1 MNTAAILETVMILCF
16 GISWPLSIA
25 RMYKSWSTGGKSI
38 LFSCFILLGYLCGI
52 CAKVVAHNYNLA
64 FIFYIINTV
73 MVKTAF
79 EIRQIQQSITEAQ
92 ATEATLENEI
102 LQLSSPAGLS
112 ERAQEL
118 GLAPASSVRHVDLE
132 EGIIL
137 ETANAQGE

>member
-1 MNTAAILETVMILCF
+1 MSAAVKRHIGSESVISASKGVNLRVVPTPAPRRGFFTVVALCAGLVIGSLFASFAINTA
-16 GISWPLSIA
+16 
-25 RMYKSWSTGGKSI
+25 
-38 LFSCFILLGYLCGI
+38 
-52 CAKVVAHNYNLA
+52 
-64 FIFYIINTV
+64 

-79 EIRQIQQSITEAQ
+79 DIRQIQQATTEAR
-92 ATEATLENEI
+92 ATESTLEDEI

-112 ERAQEL
+112 ERAKEL